1 MSDRPPNLL
10 ESVSTKNAA
19 LSLPKLHDLPSRA
32 SGSIGQPPASGIGG
46 HGVTRYVPL
55 ILAKP
60 SVQGVIRHQLH
71 DSRPHEFPH
80 GGLFD
85 EHDQPK
91 PALNTPAAIRRVHV
105 E

>member
-1 MSDRPPNLL
+1 M
-10 ESVSTKNAA
+10 
-19 LSLPKLHDLPSRA
+19 
-32 SGSIGQPPASGIGG
+32 
-46 HGVTRYVPL
+46 PL

-91 PALNTPAAIRRVHV
+91 PALDTLAAIRRVHV
-105 E
+105 K